1 MRAALALMAAL
12 LACASAALGGEPAVD
27 ERLVRLRSERTALQV
42 RADDAERVALLAPL
56 RIAGLLTD
64 ALSLRSADDNRSVEQ
79 LPAPRR
85 QAFAALAALNDA
97 LGEALGHPGD
107 GTRTLA
113 RETAERAGKALEA
126 LASDDQPLVLQV
138 TPGVVPPRRGGAE
151 LAMVAREPPHLPDGA
166 TLHMKFAA
174 ARGDEPLATVA
185 RYVPDIGVTGDSD
198 PAVEIE
204 IVGLRLAGDAPP
216 SLTVGAWRGEAR
228 MAPERLHFSVPRSA
242 FASNATRAGLST
254 GLLALRRD
262 GRLVTFELPFLVL
275 PDQPGSVALDEK
287 VRHMVP
293 ESNTLMSP
301 EIMVRAGAGE
311 TRALRRCF
319 DPPAGWRFDKKQRR
333 VVIVERLGWLDDV
346 GDDTLNGG
354 TVEFAADEGPQQ
366 ICLVVSAKPVTHG
379 ARTATIGRFEAT
391 LSRDEAQEKTVQS
404 GVRALDWNEPLR
416 LPITPEAVE
425 HRLYVR
431 LLGAVKELDDPLP
444 ASLPFLR
451 IGRDGNVL
459 VLQADPSMEP

>member
-12 LACASAALGGEPAVD
+12 LACATAARGGEPAVD

-42 RADDAERVALLAPL
+42 RADDAARVALLTPL

-64 ALSLRSADDNRSVEQ
+64 ALSLRSAADDRSVDQ

-85 QAFAALAALNDA
+85 QAFAALAALNDSLA
-97 LGEALGHPGD
+97 EALAYPGD

-126 LASDDQPLVLQV
+126 LAGDDRPLVLQV
-138 TPGVVPPRRGGAE
+138 TPRVVPPRRGEAE
-151 LAMVAREPPHLPDGA
+151 LAMVPREPSQLPEDAVLHL
-166 TLHMKFAA
+166 KFAA
-174 ARGDEPLATVA
+174 ARGGEPTATVV
-185 RYVPDIGVTGDSD
+185 RYVPDIGVAKEAD

-216 SLTVGAWRGEAR
+216 TLTVGAWRGEAR
-228 MAPERLHFSVPRSA
+228 TAPERLHFSVPRSA
-242 FASNATRAGLST
+242 FASDATRAGLST
-254 GLLALRRD
+254 GVLALRRD
-262 GRLVTFELPFLVL
+262 GGLVTFELPFLVL

-301 EIMVRAGAGE
+301 EIMVRAGPGE
-311 TRALRRCF
+311 ARSLRRCF
-319 DPPAGWRFDKKQRR
+319 DPPAGWRFDKKHRR

-346 GDDTLNGG
+346 SDDTLNGG
-354 TVEFAADEGPQQ
+354 TVEFAGDEGPAQV
-366 ICLVVSAKPVTHG
+366 CLIVSARPVTHG

-391 LSRDEAQEKTVQS
+391 LIRDEAQEKTVQS

-416 LPITPEAVE
+416 LPIEPDAVE
-425 HRLYVR
+425 RKLYVR
-431 LLGAVKELDDPLP
+431 LLGLVKELGDPLP
-444 ASLPFLR
+444 ASLSFLR
-451 IGRDGNVL
+451 ISREDNVL
-459 VLQADPSMEP
+459 VLHADPSAEP

>member
-12 LACASAALGGEPAVD
+12 LACAGAALGGEPSVD
-27 ERLVRLRSERTALQV
+27 ERLVRLRSERTVLQV
-42 RADDAERVALLAPL
+42 RADDAERVALLTPL
-56 RIAGLLTD
+56 RTAGLLTD
-64 ALSLRSADDNRSVEQ
+64 ALSLRLTADNRPVEQ

-85 QAFAALAALNDA
+85 QALAALVALNEA
-97 LGEALGHPGD
+97 LGEALANPGE

-138 TPGVVPPRRGGAE
+138 APRVVPPRRGEAE
-151 LAMVAREPPHLPDGA
+151 LVLVAREPPTLADDAALHL
-166 TLHMKFAA
+166 KFAA
-174 ARGDEPLATVA
+174 ARGGESTATVV
-185 RYVPDIGVTGDSD
+185 RYVPDIGVTSEAD

-216 SLTVGAWRGEAR
+216 TLTVGAWRGEAR

-242 FASNATRAGLST
+242 FAGDAARAGFAS

-287 VRHMVP
+287 VRHIVP

-311 TRALRRCF
+311 TRSLRRCF

-346 GDDTLNGG
+346 ADDTLNGG
-354 TVEFAADEGPQQ
+354 TVEFAGDEGADQV
-366 ICLVVSAKPVTHG
+366 CLVVSAKPVTRG

-391 LSRDEAQEKTVQS
+391 LSRDEAEEKTVQS
-404 GVRALDWNEPLR
+404 GVRALDWHEPLR
-416 LPITPEAVE
+416 LPIEPGAVE
-425 HRLYVR
+425 RRLYVR
-431 LLGAVKELDDPLP
+431 LLGAVRQLGDPLP

-451 IGRDGNVL
+451 IGREDNAL
-459 VLQADPSMEP
+459 VLQVDPSIEP